1 LLPQLVLLMN
11 PLCVSSNPA
20 PSATSEAEC
29 TILPAKMERVALAAN
44 EQKFISSIFR
54 QLYTPRVLFG
64 QVFTLRQVAFGLM
77 LVFCLTPWASP
88 PIALALGLVLAQ
100 TLGNPFVARTKTLT
114 HKLLQLSVIGL
125 GFGMNAHAAVQAG
138 REGILF
144 TVISIFGTLVLGFLV
159 GRWLGLGRHVVHLIS
174 CGTAICGGS
183 AIAAIGP
190 VLRAKDEEMS
200 VGLGTVFV
208 LNAVALFV
216 FPAVGHALHMSQ
228 NQFGLWCAIAIH
240 DTSSVVG
247 AAAAYGNQALEV
259 ATTVKLARALWIVP
273 VAIGTALVFRQ
284 KGVKITIPYFI
295 FGFILAMRF
304 NTFAPAYVPAAK
316 ALGPLLV
323 SLAKVGLTVTLFFI
337 GAGLSGKVL
346 RSVGAKPYVL
356 GIVLWVVI
364 STVSLYV
371 ILHAV

>member
-1 LLPQLVLLMN
+1 MSVLKQLP
-11 PLCVSSNPA
+11 
-20 PSATSEAEC
+20 
-29 TILPAKMERVALAAN
+29 LPAITPGAPTGFWRHFHA
-44 EQKFISSIFR
+44 
-54 QLYTPRVLFG
+54 PRVLLG
-64 QVFTLRQVAFGLM
+64 QAFTLRQVVFALL

-88 PIALALGLVLAQ
+88 PIALALGLGLAQ
-100 TLGNPFVARTKTLT
+100 TVGNPFAARTKEFTA
-114 HKLLQLSVIGL
+114 KLLQFSVVGL

-144 TVISIFGTLVLGFLV
+144 TVVSIFGTLTLGYFV
-159 GRWLGLGRHVVHLIS
+159 GRWLGLGRHLVHLIS

-190 VLRAKDEEMS
+190 VLRATDEEMS

-208 LNAVALFV
+208 LNAVALFA
-216 FPAVGHALHMSQ
+216 FPPLGHALGMSQ

-247 AAAAYGNQALEV
+247 AAAAYGNQALEI
-259 ATTVKLARALWIVP
+259 ATTVKLARALWIIP
-273 VAIGTALVFRQ
+273 VAIGTALAFKQ
-284 KGVKITIPYFI
+284 KGVKITLPYFI
-295 FGFILAMRF
+295 FGFILAMLF
-304 NTFAPAYVPAAK
+304 NTFAPAYLPVAK
-316 ALGPLLV
+316 ALGPLMV

-337 GAGLSGKVL
+337 GAGLSAKVV
-346 RSVGAKPYVL
+346 RSVGARPYLL

-364 STVSLYV
+364 SVASLYV

>member
-1 LLPQLVLLMN
+1 MSALPQN
-11 PLCVSSNPA
+11 
-20 PSATSEAEC
+20 T
-29 TILPAKMERVALAAN
+29 LPAADLPTG
-44 EQKFISSIFR
+44 FFR
-54 QLYTPRVLFG
+54 AFQTPRLVFG
-64 QVFTLRQVAFGLM
+64 RVVTLRQVAFGLL

-88 PIALALGLVLAQ
+88 PVALALGLLLAQ
-100 TLGNPFVARTKTLT
+100 TVGNPFPTQAKALT
-114 HKLLQLSVIGL
+114 HKLLQFSVVGL

-138 REGILF
+138 KEGILF
-144 TVISIFGTLVLGFLV
+144 TVVSIFGTLFLGFLV
-159 GRWLGLGRHVVHLIS
+159 GKWLGLSRHVVHLIS

-208 LNAVALFV
+208 LNAIALFA
-216 FPAVGHALHMSQ
+216 FPAIGHALHLSQ

-259 ATTVKLARALWIVP
+259 ATTVKLARALWIIP
-273 VAIGTALVFRQ
+273 VALGTALAFKQ

-295 FGFILAMRF
+295 FGFILAMLF
-304 NTFAPAYVPAAK
+304 NTFAPAYVPAAAK
-316 ALGPLLV
+316 LGPVLV
-323 SLAKVGLTVTLFFI
+323 ALAKVGLTVTLFFI
-337 GAGLSGKVL
+337 GAGLSGRVV
-346 RSVGAKPYVL
+346 RSVGVRPYVL
-356 GIVLWVVI
+356 GIVLWVSI
-364 STVSLYV
+364 SAASLYV